1 MELVDHF
8 WLIYGYYMI
17 MVNIWLIYGYYMVIV
32 WLMMVNNNLVGGVS
46 TPLKKKKQISVG
58 VTIPNILSNTISG
71 TN

>member
-1 MELVDHF
+1 
-8 WLIYGYYMI
+8 
-17 MVNIWLIYGYYMVIV
+17 MVIV

-46 TPLKKKKQISVG
+46 TPLKKKQISVG